1 MSNLDDLSYF
11 QFTDRQRRDK
21 ALSELTG
28 ILQGMACD
36 REFHPKEI
44 RELRDWQRSHDSLF
58 GPRDFLE
65 IDAAVS
71 RAIADGRLDSDEV
84 EEISALCVRASSNS
98 PYFDAVT
105 KSLQELFGYLHGI
118 LSDRTVKP
126 EELKALLLW
135 MDDYG
140 FLLNQV
146 YPFTE
151 IQSLI
156 VGVLRDKTVDVNEQ
170 RALQAFF
177 SQFVALSPNQSDY
190 LAELRL
196 SAKELCVGGICA
208 VDPEITIAGK
218 KFCFTGF
225 SSRGKKSD
233 FAATISQRGGTY
245 EENVV
250 ISLDYL
256 IIGADG
262 NPAWAYTCYG
272 RKVERAVQLRKS
284 GNPLLIVHENDFW
297 DTIVE

>member
-1 MSNLDDLSYF
+1 MKNPDDLSYF

-36 REFHPKEI
+36 REFHPKEV
-44 RELRDWQRSHDSLF
+44 RELKDWQTTHASLF
-58 GPRDFLE
+58 GPRDFVE
-65 IDAAVS
+65 IDGAIS

-84 EEISALCVRASSNS
+84 EEISALCMRASSNS
-98 PYFDAVT
+98 PYYDAAT
-105 KSLQELFGYLHGI
+105 KALQELFGYLHGI

-140 FLLNQV
+140 FLLQQV

-156 VGVLRDKTVDVNEQ
+156 IGVLRDKTVDVNEQ
-170 RALQAFF
+170 KALQVFF
-177 SQFVALSPNQSDY
+177 SQFVALSPNQNDY
-190 LAELRL
+190 LAQLRL
-196 SAKELCVGGICA
+196 NAKELCVGGVCA
-208 VDPEITIAGK
+208 VDPEITISGK
-218 KFCFTGF
+218 SFCFTGF

-233 FAATISQRGGTY
+233 FAVAVTSRGGAY

-250 ISLDYL
+250 VTLDYL
-256 IIGADG
+256 IIGAEG

-272 RKVERAVQLRKS
+272 RKVEKAVQLRKA
-284 GNPLLIVHENDFW
+284 GHPLMIVHENDFW
-297 DTIVE
+297 DSLVM